1 MKSKKHRK
9 VACPIEPAERR
20 LSDSQAY
27 WNLAADAY
35 QEPDVFIRH
44 TQATIQALRTVT
56 WLLQKAKG
64 ELPGFEAWYKV
75 RQDRMSADRVL
86 KWLVEMRNHI
96 EKRGDIEPSSSLRVG
111 LYRDVRADEADEVDL
126 PPCLEAPSAIG
137 VFMKLL
143 PPPSFRSESIIRVQR
158 EWRHTGLPDWEILD
172 ALGYAFGFLQQ
183 IMIEA
188 HHLLEERGK
197 NCASYRAVTSSN
209 MRLPFRMTD
218 RRFESAL
225 WFKPASQTFV
235 RYGLRR
241 KGFRR
246 EDMGRIKNRP
256 KMEVPPLA
264 KGLTPSEKCE
274 NLLSYGKRYLQ
285 RDGGIVPVFFIEGV
299 DSLQPLMYQ
308 TDDRADHH
316 AMARQ
321 VAELVRLERAV
332 SVLHMLEIWTSAP
345 EAINRGI
352 QYAADDPARGEAVQV
367 TCITAEEGACTCVTP
382 FRRQNNTIVFEKTLH
397 TAPSVP
403 VKLSCIQRAF
413 ESRTSGK
420 QRHP

>member
-1 MKSKKHRK
+1 
-9 VACPIEPAERR
+9 
-20 LSDSQAY
+20 
-27 WNLAADAY
+27 
-35 QEPDVFIRH
+35 
-44 TQATIQALRTVT
+44 
-56 WLLQKAKG
+56 
-64 ELPGFEAWYKV
+64 
-75 RQDRMSADRVL
+75 MSADRVL

-126 PPCLEAPSAIG
+126 PPCLEAPAAIG
-137 VFMKLL
+137 EFMKLL
-143 PPPSFRSESIIRVQR
+143 PPSSFRSESIIRVQR

-235 RYGLRR
+235 SYGLHR
-241 KGFRR
+241 KEFRR
-246 EDMGRIKNRP
+246 EDMGRIKNQL

-274 NLLSYGKRYLQ
+274 NLLSYGKCYLQ

-308 TDDRADHH
+308 TDDCADHH

-367 TCITAEEGACTCVTP
+367 TCITAEEGACTCITP

-397 TAPSVP
+397 IG
-403 VKLSCIQRAF
+403 LCII
-413 ESRTSGK
+413 
-420 QRHP
+420 